1 MRTIVFEL
9 LFVHQVTP
17 LTLESFLTEY
27 LSKIGTVFPPKCLR
41 GDVESLRGAIMI
53 EKRRL
58 EFRFPISYCMSN
70 FICSPRLA
78 KPLIPSTA
86 GDKKPNDTD
95 NTANKSGEE
104 GKKVKRATPQVI
116 RKQSVKK
123 DEVIQVVEEDE
134 YTSIQLLPEILI

>member
-1 MRTIVFEL
+1 ML
-9 LFVHQVTP
+9 PPLF
-17 LTLESFLTEY
+17 
-27 LSKIGTVFPPKCLR
+27 
-41 GDVESLRGAIMI
+41 
-53 EKRRL
+53 
-58 EFRFPISYCMSN
+58 
-70 FICSPRLA
+70 RLA

-123 DEVIQVVEEDE
+123 DEVIHVVEEDE